1 MIVRFSFLIAGM
13 LASSSILLAQSAN
26 VPSSQFGYRD
36 FAHQAQIDREFL
48 AVPDAKL
55 AGEELKT
62 LTAVP
67 HVAASKEDYNT
78 AIYVANKFK
87 AAGLETAIVPY
98 KAWLNLPVSVH
109 VEATDNSGHVL
120 MQGPSRE
127 RVSSDPYQYDPRVLT
142 AFNGSSPSGDVTGD
156 VVYANYGRPEDFQ
169 KLADDNI
176 DLHGKIVLVRYGG
189 NFRGVKVYIAQQRGA
204 AGVLIYSDPYDDGY
218 FQGDIY
224 PKGPYR
230 PDTGVQRGAVQYLF
244 KYPGDATTP
253 GVASTPSL
261 PDSERLSAQKTAS
274 MPSIPSMPI
283 SYKDASPIL
292 EHLSG
297 PGVPKG
303 WQGALP
309 FTYHMGGDGSVR
321 VHLAQKMDYAE
332 RTIWDVIG
340 RIPGTQDPDA
350 WVVAGNH
357 RDAWVYGAVDPN
369 SGTAAMLEAVHGI
382 GKLLKSGWKPK
393 RTIIFCSW
401 DAEEEGL
408 IGSTEWVEDH
418 AKQLERAV
426 VYINTDVGV
435 SGPEFEAA
443 AVPSLKQ
450 YVRDIASEVPSPH
463 GGSVLDA
470 WKTER
475 ARNGGSASMEETRAE
490 GSQPAQAQVGDLG
503 SGSDF
508 TPFLQH
514 AGVPSTD
521 IGSRGRY
528 GVYHSVFDNY
538 AWFTRF
544 ADPTFAYEQQQAR
557 IFGLEVLHM
566 ADSDV
571 LPYDYVTYAKE
582 IGSYLKDSQT
592 KSEKAGVRLDFTQAN
607 AAAGR
612 MLSNAQSIY
621 SRQKAASGDLH
632 ALNTKLRQ
640 VEGDLLDPQG
650 LPGRPWFRHTIY
662 APGEYTGYA
671 AVVIPGVNEAIDA
684 KDSSRAQTELNN
696 LTAAIDR
703 ASGDLRAA
711 AGE

>member
-1 MIVRFSFLIAGM
+1 MRLRPLGFFVASVVFSSALY
-13 LASSSILLAQSAN
+13 AQSPA
-26 VPSSQFGYRD
+26 VPETLFGYRD
-36 FAHQAQIDREFL
+36 FSQQVKIDRDFL
-48 AVPDAKL
+48 AVPDTKL

-62 LTAVP
+62 LTAAP
-67 HVAASKEDYNT
+67 HVAGSKEDYAT
-78 AIYVANKFK
+78 AVYVAGKFK
-87 AAGLETAIVPY
+87 AAGLETTIVPY
-98 KAWLNLPVSVH
+98 TAWLNLPETVH
-109 VEATDNSGHVL
+109 VEALDSSGKLL
-120 MQGPSRE
+120 MQGPSKE
-127 RVSSDPYQYDPRVLT
+127 HVASDPYQDDPRVLP

-156 VVYANYGRPEDFQ
+156 VVYANYGRPDDFD
-169 KLADDNI
+169 KLADDHI

-218 FQGDIY
+218 FQGDVY

-230 PDTGVQRGAVQYLF
+230 PDTGVQRGAVQFLF

-253 GVASTPSL
+253 GVASTPAL
-261 PDSERLSAQKTAS
+261 AQSERLPVSKITS

-292 EHLSG
+292 EHLTG
-297 PGVPKG
+297 PSVPKG

-309 FTYHMGGDGSVR
+309 FTYHLGGDGAVR
-321 VHLAQKMDYAE
+321 VHLAQKMDYAQ

-340 RIPGTQDPDA
+340 RIPGTQNPDE

-357 RDAWVYGAVDPN
+357 RDAWAYGAVDPN

-382 GKLLKSGWKPK
+382 GNLLKAGWKPK
-393 RTIIFCSW
+393 RTVYFCSW

-408 IGSTEWVEDH
+408 IGSTEWVEGH
-418 AKQLERAV
+418 AKELEHAV
-426 VYINTDVGV
+426 AYLNTDVGV
-435 SGPEFEAA
+435 SGPDFEAA

-450 YVRDIASEVPSPH
+450 FVRDIAAEVPSPH

-470 WKTER
+470 WKAEKP
-475 ARNGGSASMEETRAE
+475 RNGASASMDVARGEAPRR
-490 GSQPAQAQVGDLG
+490 GPVQVGDLG

-544 ADPTFAYEQQQAR
+544 GDPTFAYLQQQAR
-557 IFGLEVLHM
+557 VFGLETLHL
-566 ADSDV
+566 ADTDA
-571 LPYDYVTYAKE
+571 LPYDYTEYARE
-582 IGSYLKDSQT
+582 IGSYLKAAAAKAD
-592 KSEKAGVRLDFTQAN
+592 KAGMHLNFAQPE
-607 AAAGR
+607 AAAAK
-612 MLSNAQSIY
+612 MLSNAQAAY
-621 SRQKAASGDLH
+621 PRQKTASGDLGL
-632 ALNTKLRQ
+632 LNAKLRQ
-640 VEGDLLDPQG
+640 VENDLLDPQG

-671 AVVIPGVNEAIDA
+671 AVVIPGVNEAIEA
-684 KDSSRAQTELNN
+684 KDADRGQKELDR
-696 LTAAIDR
+696 LAEALDR
-703 ASGDLRAA
+703 ASADLKAA

>member
-1 MIVRFSFLIAGM
+1 LFLRPFCFATAFLTSALPLLGQSTTIP
-13 LASSSILLAQSAN
+13 ASL
-26 VPSSQFGYRD
+26 FGYRD
-36 FAHQAQIDREFL
+36 FAKQAQIDRDFL
-48 AVPDAKL
+48 AVPDAAL
-55 AGEELKT
+55 AGEALKT

-67 HVAASKEDYNT
+67 HVAGSKEDYDT
-78 AIYVANKFK
+78 AVYVAGKFK
-87 AAGLETAIVPY
+87 AAGLETTIVPY
-98 KAWLNLPVSVH
+98 KAWLNLPQTVR
-109 VEATDNSGHVL
+109 VEATDGSGNVL
-120 MQGPSRE
+120 MQGPSKE
-127 RVSSDPYQYDPRVLT
+127 HVSSDPFQDDPRVLP

-169 KLADDNI
+169 KLADEKI

-218 FQGDIY
+218 FQGDVY

-230 PDTGVQRGAVQYLF
+230 PDTGVQRGSVQFMF

-253 GVASTPSL
+253 GIASTATL
-261 PDSERLSAQKTAS
+261 PDAQRLSPEKVDS
-274 MPSIPSMPI
+274 LPSIPSLPI

-292 EHLSG
+292 EHLAG
-297 PGVPKG
+297 PGVPRG

-309 FTYHMGGDGSVR
+309 FAYHIGGDGAVR
-321 VHLAQKMDYAE
+321 VHLTEKMDYAQ

-340 RIPGTQDPDA
+340 RIPGTENPDE
-350 WVVAGNH
+350 WVIAGNH

-369 SGTAAMLEAVHGI
+369 SGTAAMLEAVHGM
-382 GKLLKSGWKPK
+382 GTLLNSGWKPK
-393 RTIIFCSW
+393 RTIYFCSW

-418 AKQLERAV
+418 AKQLEHAV
-426 VYINTDVGV
+426 AYFNTDVGV
-435 SGPEFEAA
+435 SGPEFEAS

-450 YVRDIASEVPSPH
+450 YVRDVAAEVPAPH
-463 GGSVLDA
+463 GGSVMDA
-470 WKTER
+470 WKAEIP
-475 ARNGGSASMEETRAE
+475 RNGPSASMEEGRSE
-490 GSQPAQAQVGDLG
+490 GPRPAQVQVGDLG

-538 AWFTRF
+538 AWFIRF

-557 IFGLEVLHM
+557 VFGLEVLPI

-571 LPYDYVTYAKE
+571 LQYNYVTYAKQ
-582 IGSYLKDSQT
+582 IGSYLKDAEAKSGKSGT
-592 KSEKAGVRLDFTQAN
+592 KLNFAQAD
-607 AAAGR
+607 AAASK
-612 MLSNAQSIY
+612 MLSAAESAY
-621 SRQKAASGDLH
+621 SRQQSAAGDLN
-632 ALNTKLRQ
+632 AMNAKLRQ
-640 VEGDLLDPQG
+640 VEDDMLDPQG
-650 LPGRPWFRHTIY
+650 LPGRPWFRHTVY

-671 AVVIPGVNEAIDA
+671 AVVIPGINEAIDA
-684 KDSSRAQTELNN
+684 KNQDRAQKELDA
-696 LTAAIDR
+696 LTAALDR
-703 ASGDLRAA
+703 ASDDLKAA
-711 AGE
+711 AGN

>member
-1 MIVRFSFLIAGM
+1 LLAASLLAFSSA
-13 LASSSILLAQSAN
+13 LLAQSAN
-26 VPSSQFGYRD
+26 VPTSQFGYRD

-67 HVAASKEDYNT
+67 HVAASKEDYDT
-78 AIYVANKFK
+78 AVYVANKFK
-87 AAGLETAIVPY
+87 AAGLETTIVPY
-98 KAWLNLPVSVH
+98 KAWLNLPLSVH
-109 VEATDNSGHVL
+109 IEATDAGGHVF
-120 MQGPSRE
+120 MQGPSKE
-127 RVSSDPYQYDPRVLT
+127 HVSSDPYQDDPRVLP

-176 DLHGKIVLVRYGG
+176 DLHGKMVLVRYGG

-218 FQGDIY
+218 FQGDVY

-230 PDTGVQRGAVQYLF
+230 PDTGVQRGAVQYMF

-261 PDSERLSAQKTAS
+261 ANSQRLPLQKIDSL
-274 MPSIPSMPI
+274 PSIPSVPI

-292 EHLSG
+292 ERLGG

-309 FTYHMGGDGSVR
+309 FTYHMGGDGAVR
-321 VHLAQKMDYAE
+321 LHLAQKMDYAE

-340 RIPGTQDPDA
+340 RIPGTEDPDA
-350 WVVAGNH
+350 WVIAGNH

-382 GKLLKSGWKPK
+382 GTLLKSGWKPK
-393 RTIIFCSW
+393 RTIYFCSW

-418 AKQLERAV
+418 AKQLDHAV
-426 VYINTDVGV
+426 AYFNTDVGV

-450 YVRDIASEVPSPH
+450 YVRDIAAEVPSPH

-475 ARNGGSASMEETRAE
+475 ARNGGSASMDETRAE
-490 GSQPAQAQVGDLG
+490 GPAPAQARVGDLG

-544 ADPTFAYEQQQAR
+544 ADPTFVYEQQQAR
-557 IFGLEVLHM
+557 IFGLQVLHM
-566 ADSDV
+566 ADADV

-582 IGSYLKDSQT
+582 IGSYLKAAET
-592 KSEKAGVRLDFTQAN
+592 KSDKAGIKLDFNQAN
-607 AAAGR
+607 AAAGKLLTDAES
-612 MLSNAQSIY
+612 LS
-621 SRQKAASGDLH
+621 SRQKAASGDLK
-632 ALNTKLRQ
+632 ALNTRLRQ

-684 KDSSRAQTELNN
+684 KDSGRAQKELND
-696 LTAAIDR
+696 LTAALDR
-703 ASGDLRAA
+703 ASGDLKAA

>member
-1 MIVRFSFLIAGM
+1 
-13 LASSSILLAQSAN
+13 
-26 VPSSQFGYRD
+26 
-36 FAHQAQIDREFL
+36 
-48 AVPDAKL
+48 
-55 AGEELKT
+55 
-62 LTAVP
+62 
-67 HVAASKEDYNT
+67 
-78 AIYVANKFK
+78 
-87 AAGLETAIVPY
+87 
-98 KAWLNLPVSVH
+98 
-109 VEATDNSGHVL
+109 
-120 MQGPSRE
+120 
-127 RVSSDPYQYDPRVLT
+127 
-142 AFNGSSPSGDVTGD
+142 
-156 VVYANYGRPEDFQ
+156 
-169 KLADDNI
+169 
-176 DLHGKIVLVRYGG
+176 
-189 NFRGVKVYIAQQRGA
+189 
-204 AGVLIYSDPYDDGY
+204 
-218 FQGDIY
+218 
-224 PKGPYR
+224 
-230 PDTGVQRGAVQYLF
+230 VQRGAVQYLF

-253 GVASTPSL
+253 DVASTPSL
-261 PDSERLSAQKTAS
+261 ADSQRLPVQKIDS
-274 MPSIPSMPI
+274 LPSIPSVPI

-292 EHLSG
+292 EHLGG

-309 FTYHMGGDGSVR
+309 FTYHMGGDGFVR

-340 RIPGTQDPDA
+340 RIPGTEDPDA
-350 WVVAGNH
+350 WVIAGNH

-369 SGTAAMLEAVHGI
+369 SGTAAMLEAVHGV
-382 GKLLKSGWKPK
+382 GTLLKSGWKPK
-393 RTIIFCSW
+393 RTIYFCSW

-418 AKQLERAV
+418 AKQLDHAV
-426 VYINTDVGV
+426 AYFNTDVGV

-450 YVRDIASEVPSPH
+450 YVRDIAAEVPSPH

-475 ARNGGSASMEETRAE
+475 ARTGGSASMEETRAE
-490 GSQPAQAQVGDLG
+490 GSAPAQAHVGDLG

-544 ADPTFAYEQQQAR
+544 ADPTFVYEQQQAR
-557 IFGLEVLHM
+557 IFGLQVLHM
-566 ADSDV
+566 ADADV

-582 IGSYLKDSQT
+582 IGSYVKAAET
-592 KSEKAGVRLDFTQAN
+592 KSDKAGMKLDFNQAN
-607 AAAGR
+607 AAAGK
-612 MLSNAQSIY
+612 MLTNAESLS
-621 SRQKAASGDLH
+621 SRQKAASGDLN
-632 ALNTKLRQ
+632 ALNSKLRQ
-640 VEGDLLDPQG
+640 VEGDLLDPHG

-684 KDSSRAQTELNN
+684 KDRNRAQKELND
-696 LTAAIDR
+696 LTAALDR
-703 ASGDLRAA
+703 ASGDLKAA

>member
-1 MIVRFSFLIAGM
+1 MILRSALLVATL
-13 LASSSILLAQSAN
+13 LASTSILLAQSAN
-26 VPSSQFGYRD
+26 VPASQFGYRD

-67 HVAASKEDYNT
+67 HVAASKEDHNT
-78 AIYVANKFK
+78 AVYVATKFK
-87 AAGLETAIVPY
+87 AAGLETTIVPY

-109 VEATDNSGHVL
+109 VEATDSSGRVL
-120 MQGPSRE
+120 MQGPSKE
-127 RVSSDPYQYDPRVLT
+127 HVSSDPYQDDPRVLP

-169 KLADDNI
+169 KLADDNV
-176 DLHGKIVLVRYGG
+176 DLHGKIVMVRYGG

-218 FQGDIY
+218 FQGDVY

-261 PDSERLSAQKTAS
+261 PDSQRLPAQKIAS
-274 MPSIPSMPI
+274 MPSIPSLPI

-292 EHLSG
+292 ERLGG

-321 VHLAQKMDYAE
+321 VRLAQKMDYAE

-340 RIPGTQDPDA
+340 RIAGTEDPDA
-350 WVVAGNH
+350 WVIAGNH

-382 GKLLKSGWKPK
+382 GALLKSGWKPK
-393 RTIIFCSW
+393 RTIYFCSW

-418 AKQLERAV
+418 AKQLDHAV
-426 VYINTDVGV
+426 AYFNTDVGV

-450 YVRDIASEVPSPH
+450 YVRDVAAEVPSPH

-490 GSQPAQAQVGDLG
+490 GSAPAQAQVGDLG

-544 ADPTFAYEQQQAR
+544 ADPTFVYEQQQAR
-557 IFGLEVLHM
+557 IFGLQVLHM
-566 ADSDV
+566 ADADV

-582 IGSYLKDSQT
+582 IGSYLKAAETRSD
-592 KSEKAGVRLDFTQAN
+592 KAGMKLDFNQAN
-607 AAAGR
+607 AAAGK
-612 MLSNAQSIY
+612 MLANAESLS
-621 SRQKAASGDLH
+621 SRQKAASGDLNS
-632 ALNTKLRQ
+632 LNSKLRQ
-640 VEGDLLDPQG
+640 VEGDLLDQQG

-684 KDSSRAQTELNN
+684 KDSGRAQKQLNG
-696 LTAAIDR
+696 LTTALDR
-703 ASGDLRAA
+703 ASGDLKAA

>member
-1 MIVRFSFLIAGM
+1 MLSRTLSFATV
-13 LASSSILLAQSAN
+13 LLVSVVSLSAQSPTIPDAL
-26 VPSSQFGYRD
+26 FGYRD
-36 FAHQAQIDREFL
+36 FAAQAKIDREFL

-67 HVAASKEDYNT
+67 HVAGSKEDYDT
-78 AIYVANKFK
+78 AVYVADKFK
-87 AAGLETAIVPY
+87 AAGLETTIVPY
-98 KAWLNLPVSVH
+98 KAWLNLPQMVH
-109 VEATDNSGHVL
+109 VEATDSAGHVL
-120 MQGPSRE
+120 MDGPSKE
-127 RVSSDPYQYDPRVLT
+127 HVSADPYQDDPRILP

-169 KLADDNI
+169 KLADEHI

-218 FQGDIY
+218 FQGDVY

-230 PDTGVQRGAVQYLF
+230 PDTGVQRGSVQFMF

-253 GVASTPSL
+253 GIASTPEL
-261 PDSERLSAQKTAS
+261 PDAQRVPVNKVES
-274 MPSIPSMPI
+274 LPSIPSLPL
-283 SYKDASPIL
+283 SYKDAAPIL
-292 EHLSG
+292 EHLAG
-297 PGVPKG
+297 PSVPHG
-303 WQGALP
+303 WHGALP
-309 FTYHMGGDGSVR
+309 FAYHMGGDDAVR
-321 VHLAQKMDYAE
+321 VHLSEKMNYTQT
-332 RTIWDVIG
+332 TIWDVIG
-340 RIPGTQDPDA
+340 RIPGTDNPKD

-357 RDAWVYGAVDPN
+357 RDAWVFGAVDPN

-382 GKLLKSGWKPK
+382 HTLLQSGWKPK
-393 RTIIFCSW
+393 RTIYFCSW

-418 AKQLERAV
+418 AKQLDHAV
-426 VYINTDVGV
+426 AYFNTDVGV

-450 YVRDIASEVPSPH
+450 YVRDIATEVPSPQ
-463 GGSVLDA
+463 GGSVMSA
-470 WKTER
+470 WKGEIPRT
-475 ARNGGSASMEETRAE
+475 GSSASMDESRGEAN
-490 GSQPAQAQVGDLG
+490 PQALVNVGDLG

-528 GVYHSVFDNY
+528 GVYHSAFDDY

-557 IFGLEVLHM
+557 IFGLEVLHI
-566 ADSDV
+566 ADADV

-582 IGSYLKDSQT
+582 IGSYLKAARD
-592 KSEKAGVRLDFTQAN
+592 KSSKAGMQLNFAQADT
-607 AAAGR
+607 AAAT
-612 MLSNAQSIY
+612 MLTSAESAFA
-621 SRQKAASGDLH
+621 RQKSGTGDVS
-632 ALNTKLRQ
+632 AMNTKLRQ
-640 VEGDLLDPQG
+640 VEGDLLDPAG
-650 LPGRPWFRHTIY
+650 LPGRPWFRHTVY

-684 KDSSRAQTELNN
+684 NNRERAQKQLDD
-696 LTAAIDR
+696 LSAAIDR
-703 ASGDLRAA
+703 ASADLKAA
-711 AGE
+711 AGQ

>member
-1 MIVRFSFLIAGM
+1 LFLRPFCFATAL
-13 LASSSILLAQSAN
+13 LASALPLLGQSTTIPA
-26 VPSSQFGYRD
+26 SLFGYRD
-36 FAHQAQIDREFL
+36 FGKQAQIDRDFL
-48 AVPDAKL
+48 AVPDAAL
-55 AGEELKT
+55 AGEALKT

-67 HVAASKEDYNT
+67 HVAGSKEDYDT
-78 AIYVANKFK
+78 AVYVAGKFK
-87 AAGLETAIVPY
+87 AAGLETTIVPY
-98 KAWLNLPVSVH
+98 KAWLNLPRTVH
-109 VEATDNSGHVL
+109 VEATDGSGNVL

-127 RVSSDPYQYDPRVLT
+127 HVSSDPFQDDPRVLP

-169 KLADDNI
+169 KLADEKI

-218 FQGDIY
+218 FQGDVY

-230 PDTGVQRGAVQYLF
+230 PDTGVQRGSVQFMF

-253 GVASTPSL
+253 GIASTATL
-261 PDSERLSAQKTAS
+261 PDAQRLSPEKVDS
-274 MPSIPSMPI
+274 LPSIPSLPI

-292 EHLSG
+292 EHLAG
-297 PGVPKG
+297 PGVPRG

-309 FTYHMGGDGSVR
+309 FAYHIGGDGAVR
-321 VHLAQKMDYAE
+321 VHLTEKMDYAQ

-340 RIPGTQDPDA
+340 RIPGTENPDE
-350 WVVAGNH
+350 WVIAGNH

-369 SGTAAMLEAVHGI
+369 SGTAAMLEAVHGM
-382 GKLLKSGWKPK
+382 GTLLKSGWKPK
-393 RTIIFCSW
+393 RTIYFCSW

-418 AKQLERAV
+418 AKQLDHAV
-426 VYINTDVGV
+426 AYFNTDVGV
-435 SGPEFEAA
+435 SGPEFEAS

-450 YVRDIASEVPSPH
+450 YVRDVAAEVPAPH
-463 GGSVLDA
+463 GGSVMDA
-470 WKTER
+470 WKAEIP
-475 ARNGGSASMEETRAE
+475 RNGSSASMEEGRSE
-490 GSQPAQAQVGDLG
+490 GPRPALVQVGDLG

-557 IFGLEVLHM
+557 VFGLEVLHI
-566 ADSDV
+566 ADADV
-571 LPYDYVTYAKE
+571 LPYDYVTYAKQ
-582 IGSYLKDSQT
+582 IGSYLKEAEG
-592 KSEKAGVRLDFTQAN
+592 KSDKSGVRLNFAQADAAASKMLN
-607 AAAGR
+607 AA
-612 MLSNAQSIY
+612 QSAY
-621 SRQKAASGDLH
+621 SRQQSAAGDLN
-632 ALNTKLRQ
+632 AMNAKLRQ
-640 VEGDLLDPQG
+640 VEDDMLEPQG
-650 LPGRPWFRHTIY
+650 LPGRPWFRHTVY

-684 KDSSRAQTELNN
+684 KNQDRAQKELDA
-696 LTAAIDR
+696 LTAALDR
-703 ASGDLRAA
+703 ASDDLKAA
-711 AGE
+711 AGN